1 MNDELAATLKN
12 QHDRMVA
19 MEAQLNILVA
29 ENERLKRETD
39 RHFDFRLPEKF
50 DGTDCY
56 EYVIYS

>member
-1 MNDELAATLKN
+1 MNDELAATLRN

-50 DGTDCY
+50 DGTDRSY
-56 EYVIYS
+56 